1 MDDNHGRAMVSFGAI
16 MLILVGA
23 FNVLDGIVAIANAS
37 YFKNDIL
44 FADLK
49 TWGWFFTIYGVVQ
62 VVVGAALYGGSRAAR
77 WPAIALA
84 GFNALAQLSYVSH
97 YPAWSI
103 VMIVVDG
110 VVIYAIATYGAA
122 LEQAR
127 VPDAWTR
134 PAPSP
139 SEARAAGPHFG

>member
-16 MLILVGA
+16 MLILVGG
-23 FNVLDGIVAIANAS
+23 FNVLDGLVAIANAS
-37 YFKNDIL
+37 YFNNDIL
-44 FADLK
+44 FSDVK

-62 VVVGAALYGGSRAAR
+62 LIVGTALYGGSRAAR

-84 GFNALAQLSYVSH
+84 GFNMLAQLSYVSH

-103 VMIVVDG
+103 AMIVVDG
-110 VVIYAIATYGAA
+110 IVIYAIATYGGV
-122 LEQAR
+122 LDQAR